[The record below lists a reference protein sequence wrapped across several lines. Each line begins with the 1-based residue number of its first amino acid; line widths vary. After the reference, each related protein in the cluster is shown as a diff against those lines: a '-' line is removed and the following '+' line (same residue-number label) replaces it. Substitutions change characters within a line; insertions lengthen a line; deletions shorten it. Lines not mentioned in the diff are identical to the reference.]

1 MKSLLS
7 HINESFAENVNE
19 GKQVR
24 YINYSKFSD
33 ETIIKA
39 FKKFDV
45 NISTSVARKRGDKLI
60 DIQAKFSEKE
70 TDDLEDYLEEINE
83 SFSINEEKEIT
94 SDSEF
99 KSYAKKVL
107 KEMHGDDY
115 DDGKANDT
123 ITGIL
128 KEAGDDYGAAIGM
141 LTKD

>member
-19 GKQVR
+19 
-24 YINYSKFSD
+24 
-33 ETIIKA
+33 
-39 FKKFDV
+39 
-45 NISTSVARKRGDKLI
+45 
-60 DIQAKFSEKE
+60 
-70 TDDLEDYLEEINE
+70 
-83 SFSINEEKEIT
+83 EKEIK

-115 DDGKANDT
+115 DAEKANDT
-123 ITGIL
+123 IEGIL

-141 LTKD
+141 LTKG